1 MPGKDKSK
9 SNSREPGAAAETPE
23 FSLISREKLLG
34 LYAAMVRERALL
46 RRACASPAISK
57 NKPNGIRLVEGSGA
71 SLAGATIDLGRGD
84 AILPPTIR
92 LLAESAR
99 SGATGRFAR
108 LVAGPGNRRGSAA
121 VSLESAVHAARI
133 RKQKRT
139 GKIVVAFAEF
149 REGDHATWGRSL
161 ASAVKQKL
169 PVVYVAQVQDVNGAG
184 DAGFVEDGRP
194 VIAGLPVI
202 VVDGD
207 DAVAVYRV
215 ACEAIARARRGLGP
229 TLIECRPYIVEAR
242 ANDRAENSRRP
253 QTAEPSRVTDPII
266 GMEAYLRRKGLFT
279 SQVRRQIEAAFAA
292 QFNPRV

>member
-9 SNSREPGAAAETPE
+9 SNSKESGAAAETPE
-23 FSLISREKLLG
+23 FSLISPEKLLE

-46 RRACASPAISK
+46 LRVCASPAIPK
-57 NKPNGIRLVEGSGA
+57 DKPNRMRLVEGSGA

-84 AILPPTIR
+84 VILPPTIR

-99 SGATGRFAR
+99 SGAAGRFAR
-108 LVAGPGNRRGSAA
+108 LVAGPGNRRRSAA

-139 GKIVVAFAEF
+139 GKIVVAFAEV
-149 REGDHATWGRSL
+149 REGDHSTWGRSL

-184 DAGFVEDGRP
+184 VAGFVEDGRA

-215 ACEAIARARRGLGP
+215 AYEAIARARRGLGP

-242 ANDRAENSRRP
+242 SNATENSRRP
-253 QTAEPSRVTDPII
+253 RTAEPSRVTDPIV

-279 SQVRRQIEAAFAA
+279 PQVRRQIEVAFAA
-292 QFNPRV
+292 QFNPHG